1 MILAKPEIIQRF
13 ENDKRFSK
21 APSSNLQYSN
31 RQFRHSDRSPGIS
44 LKNPQFSPRDSL
56 RFSQDDNDEVCT
68 IETWRLDF
76 LRRLEVGAWCFERLQ
91 AECHVQIARACYS
104 GPSMNWL
111 GRHRLLV
118 LGVICFFWT
127 GLIFLGHFF
136 PATPFISAPWRGEQS
151 FEDLLRQ
158 EGRKTAA
165 PRDFVFLGVDQSTL
179 QLPPLSPEEIAGNR
193 AFQLM
198 TAQPFP
204 WSREVWA
211 LLLDRLVGAG
221 ARLVVFDFL
230 FNPPNDGDPQFHAAL
245 DHYHDKVV
253 LGANFDME
261 HGAQEVTPNDVLI
274 PPPQLLD
281 HRVGYVNFWPDT
293 IDGKTRAAIYQ
304 VTDRQL
310 AGLPPHP
317 SEEVY
322 ESLAARALG
331 KIGRGNDVPRDFR
344 GHMIRFTDRDAFE
357 ARPLYEVFDPKL
369 WHANYADGAFFKD
382 KIVMVGPAA
391 QVMHDIVDTPLSPT
405 TLGPV
410 VHLQAMAAAMGHE
423 FLRPTPERV
432 ELALVGAAGLIAWSL
447 VSFLRRPLL
456 CVAALIVIMATY
468 LGTARLFYDTTGLLL
483 LTVPVLAALLLSGS
497 FSLGFEYALER
508 LEKVRTRRT
517 LERYV
522 SKNLVKEVLEN
533 PDSYYSTLRGARVP
547 VTILFSDLI
556 GFTTLSEK
564 ADPEAL
570 VAQLNEY
577 LTQMTSV
584 VFSNGGTLDKF
595 IGDAIMAV
603 WGNVRSLGTAQ
614 DAKNSVRTALGM
626 RRELRELNQKW
637 RDQGRMGLGMGIG
650 INQGEV
656 IVGNIGS
663 LERMDPTVIGD
674 SVNLASRL
682 EGLTRVYGVDILV
695 GASAAELVRDEFH
708 LRSVARV
715 QVKGKTKPV
724 DVFTLIGARDEKV
737 DPQLLKW
744 LESYEEGFDKFRTRD
759 FVQAKILFSLFLEF
773 FPEDLL
779 AKMYLDRVLEYEQA
793 PPDEAWDAVE
803 VFKKK

>member
-1 MILAKPEIIQRF
+1 MQ
-13 ENDKRFSK
+13 
-21 APSSNLQYSN
+21 
-31 RQFRHSDRSPGIS
+31 
-44 LKNPQFSPRDSL
+44 
-56 RFSQDDNDEVCT
+56 
-68 IETWRLDF
+68 
-76 LRRLEVGAWCFERLQ
+76 
-91 AECHVQIARACYS
+91 
-104 GPSMNWL
+104 WL

-127 GLIFLGHFF
+127 GLIFVGHFF
-136 PATPFISAPWRGEQS
+136 PTTPFVSAPWRAEQG

-165 PRDFVFLGVDQSTL
+165 PRDFVFLGLDQSTM
-179 QLPPLSPEEIAGNR
+179 QLPPLTPEEIAGNR

-198 TAQPFP
+198 TARPFP

-211 LLLDRLVGAG
+211 LLLDRLFGAG
-221 ARLVVFDFL
+221 ARLVVFDLL
-230 FNPPNDGDPQFHAAL
+230 FNPPNDGDPAFHAAL
-245 DHYHDKVV
+245 DRYHDKVV
-253 LGANFDME
+253 LGANFEFPNDNE
-261 HGAQEVTPNDVLI
+261 RQEITPNNALI
-274 PPPQLLD
+274 SPPQLLD
-281 HRVGYVNFWPDT
+281 DRVGYVNFWPDP
-293 IDGKTRAAIYQ
+293 IDGKVRAVMYRL
-304 VTDRQL
+304 TDRQL
-310 AGLPPHP
+310 MGLPPQP
-317 SEEVY
+317 GEQTY
-322 ESLAARALG
+322 ESLVSRALA
-331 KIGRGNDVPRDFR
+331 KIGHGNDLPRNFR
-344 GHMIRFTDRDAFE
+344 GHMIRFTEPDAFE

-382 KIVMVGPAA
+382 KIVMVGPSA
-391 QVMHDIVDTPLSPT
+391 QVMHDVVDTPMSPA

-423 FLRPTPERV
+423 FLSPTPRKV
-432 ELALVGAAGLIAWSL
+432 ELALVAAAGLVAWSL
-447 VSFLRRPLL
+447 VSFLRKPLL
-456 CVAALIVIMATY
+456 CVGALIVIVATY

-483 LTVPVLAALLLSGS
+483 LTVPVLAALLLGGS

-547 VTILFSDLI
+547 VAILFSDLV

-577 LTQMTSV
+577 LSQMTSV
-584 VFSNGGTLDKF
+584 VFSTGGTLDKF

-614 DAKNSVRTALGM
+614 DAKNCARAALGM

-663 LERMDPTVIGD
+663 QERMDPTVIGD

-682 EGLTRVYGVDILV
+682 EGLTRIYGVDILV
-695 GASAAELVRDEFH
+695 GASAAELVRDEFY

-715 QVKGKTKPV
+715 QVKGKSQPV
-724 DVFTLIGARDEKV
+724 DVFTLIGARNEEV

-759 FVQAKILFSLFLEF
+759 FIQAKILFSRFLEF
-773 FPEDLL
+773 YPDDLL
-779 AKMYLDRVLEYEQA
+779 AKMYLDRALEYEQA
-793 PPDEAWDAVE
+793 PPDGAWEAVE